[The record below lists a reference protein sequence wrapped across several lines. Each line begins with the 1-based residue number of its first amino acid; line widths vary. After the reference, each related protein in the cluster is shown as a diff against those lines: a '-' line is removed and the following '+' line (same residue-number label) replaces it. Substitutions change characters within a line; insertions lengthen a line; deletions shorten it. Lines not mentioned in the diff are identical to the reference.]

1 MDPHML
7 SQALKLLEQ
16 PPVMG
21 RARVTGFEI
30 KLWGPYPAPLE
41 KPLHSVEGVACEI
54 LSQMQLDRLAAYE
67 TDKYRLRPCLI
78 DLLDSDDNIQKD
90 IEGVTF
96 MWNGQQ
102 NELREATHA
111 HPAPFFAAL
120 TNTQQSLA
128 VARVFYPQGFKSTL
142 NISW

>member
-7 SQALKLLEQ
+7 SQALKLLKQ

-30 KLWGPYPAPLE
+30 KLWGPYPAPLG

-102 NELREATHA
+102 NELREGM
-111 HPAPFFAAL
+111 
-120 TNTQQSLA
+120 
-128 VARVFYPQGFKSTL
+128 FYLKQWKRRSGWE
-142 NISW
+142 I